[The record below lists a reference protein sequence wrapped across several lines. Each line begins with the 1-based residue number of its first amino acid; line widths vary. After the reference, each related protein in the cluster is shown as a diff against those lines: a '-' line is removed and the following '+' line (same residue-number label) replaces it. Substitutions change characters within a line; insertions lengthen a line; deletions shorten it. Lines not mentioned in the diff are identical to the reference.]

1 MEKLHPLAQISEI
14 AQSIRRFL
22 KTGLASKDLTFNQY
36 NLLQLLVQNPVML
49 PSELADRLT
58 INRPTVTIILRN
70 LEKKGWIER
79 RTDPENR
86 RNVQV
91 RLTETGKEKAET
103 VRAWMIRAKG
113 SFDPL
118 VGLSETELEML
129 ESLLERIQISVSDHL
144 AALLNRLQE
153 ESLD

>member
-49 PSELADRLT
+49 PSELADQLT
-58 INRPTVTIILRN
+58 INRPTVTVILRN

-79 RTDPENR
+79 RTDPEIR

-91 RLTETGKEKAET
+91 RLTETGREKAET

-144 AALLNRLQE
+144 AALLTRLQE
-153 ESLD
+153 ESSD

>member
-49 PSELADRLT
+49 PSELADQLT
-58 INRPTVTIILRN
+58 INRPTVTVILRN